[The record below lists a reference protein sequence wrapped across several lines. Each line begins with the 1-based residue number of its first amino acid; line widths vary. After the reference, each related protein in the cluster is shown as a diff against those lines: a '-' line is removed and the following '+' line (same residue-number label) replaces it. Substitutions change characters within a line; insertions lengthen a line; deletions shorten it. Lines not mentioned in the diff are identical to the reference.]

1 MDQNHR
7 ILSRR
12 VMMKI
17 ILSLLSSVFILTGSV
32 HAVCSFSNSVPL
44 KSLTAGFQAW
54 KSVTGAMAECG
65 NLEAELDQDFRLKQ
79 PDAFAANPSLYHIGG
94 VANSTMVPLL
104 DAGTIRPLDGLVAKY
119 GKHLK
124 PQQLIKIDGKIMDV
138 AMMVNA
144 QHLMYREDI
153 FNNLGLAIP
162 STYGELISAAEKIQQ
177 AGTVDYPLGGTY
189 KAGWNLAEE
198 FVNMYLGYG
207 GEFFGNGNEP
217 AINNLD
223 GVLTLETMKELTR
236 FMDPEYLVSDS
247 TYVQKQFQQGKI
259 AMANLWA
266 SRAGAMDDAKESQVV
281 GKVQIASAPAPTMG
295 NRPASNLWWDGIV
308 IEQNIS
314 DAEADA
320 AFRVAM
326 EGLDRQMVQAHNED
340 AIWLIDGYSAGK
352 AAKGASETA
361 SNGAVPYPA
370 SKKMGLMHT
379 ALGNGI
385 ADFLTGKKDAR
396 KALADIESAYRTAA
410 KEAGL
415 INKSCQGYP
424 RTQAFPVRVLIAS

>member
-1 MDQNHR
+1 MHQTIR
-7 ILSRR
+7 LLSRR
-12 VMMKI
+12 VMMKL
-17 ILSLLSSVFILTGSV
+17 ILSLISTLFLFSGSV
-32 HAVCSFSNSVPL
+32 YAACSFSNSVPL
-44 KSLTAGFQAW
+44 KSLTAGFEAW
-54 KSVTGAMAECG
+54 KSVTTAMAECG
-65 NLEAELDQDFRLKQ
+65 NFTPELDQDFRKKQ
-79 PDAFAANPSLYHIGG
+79 PDAFAAKPALYQIGG

-119 GKHLK
+119 GGHLK
-124 PQQLIKIDGKIMDV
+124 SNQMIKIEGKIMAI

-153 FNNLGLAIP
+153 LNNLGIAVP
-162 STYGELISAAEKIQQ
+162 TTYGELISAAEKIQQ
-177 AGTVDYPLGGTY
+177 AGVVDYPLGGTY

-198 FVNMYLGYG
+198 YVNMYLGFG
-207 GEFFGNGNEP
+207 GEFFGDGNTP

-223 GVLTLETMKELTR
+223 GILTLETMKVLSQY
-236 FMDPEYLVSDS
+236 MDPEYLVSDS

-281 GKVQIASAPAPTMG
+281 GKVQFASAPAPTSG
-295 NRPASNLWWDGIV
+295 NRPASTLWWDGIV
-308 IEQNIS
+308 IAKNIS
-314 DAEADA
+314 DAEAEA

-352 AAKGASETA
+352 AAKGASDTA
-361 SNGAVPYPA
+361 TNGAVPYPA

-385 ADFLTGKKDAR
+385 ADFLTEKKDAR
-396 KALADIESAYRTAA
+396 TALADIETAYTTAA
-410 KEAGL
+410 KEAGVM
-415 INKSCQGYP
+415 N
-424 RTQAFPVRVLIAS
+424 

>member
-1 MDQNHR
+1 MDQIHR
-7 ILSRR
+7 ISSRR
-12 VMMKI
+12 LMMKI
-17 ILSLLSSVFILTGSV
+17 IILMLSFIFILIGNV
-32 HAVCSFSNSVPL
+32 HAACSFSNSVPL

-104 DAGTIRPLDGLVAKY
+104 DAGTIRPLDRLVAKY
-119 GKHLK
+119 GKNLK
-124 PQQLIKIDGKIMDV
+124 PQQLIKIDGKIMAV

-266 SRAGAMDDAKESQVV
+266 TRAGAMDDAKESQVV
-281 GKVQIASAPAPTMG
+281 GKVQFASAPAPTKG
-295 NRPASNLWWDGIV
+295 NRPASTLWWDGIV
-308 IEQNIS
+308 IAKNIS

-415 INKSCQGYP
+415 MN
-424 RTQAFPVRVLIAS
+424 

>member
-32 HAVCSFSNSVPL
+32 HAACSFSNSVPL

-124 PQQLIKIDGKIMDV
+124 PQQLIKIDGKIMAV

-266 SRAGAMDDAKESQVV
+266 TRAGAMDDAKESQVV
-281 GKVQIASAPAPTMG
+281 GKVQFASAPAPTMG
-295 NRPASNLWWDGIV
+295 NRPASTLWWDGIV
-308 IEQNIS
+308 IAKNIS

-326 EGLDRQMVQAHNED
+326 EGLDRQMVQANNED

-361 SNGAVPYPA
+361 SKGAVPYPA
-370 SKKMGLMHT
+370 SKKMGLM
-379 ALGNGI
+379 L
-385 ADFLTGKKDAR
+385 
-396 KALADIESAYRTAA
+396 S
-410 KEAGL
+410 L
-415 INKSCQGYP
+415 IH
-424 RTQAFPVRVLIAS
+424 I

>member
-1 MDQNHR
+1 
-7 ILSRR
+7 
-12 VMMKI
+12 MKL
-17 ILSLLSSVFILTGSV
+17 ILSLISSLLLFSGSV
-32 HAVCSFSNSVPL
+32 YAACSFSNSVPL
-44 KSLTAGFQAW
+44 KSLTAGFEAW
-54 KSVTGAMAECG
+54 KSVTTAMAECG
-65 NLEAELDQDFRLKQ
+65 NFTPELDQDFRKKQ
-79 PDAFAANPSLYHIGG
+79 PDAFAAKPALYQIGG

-119 GKHLK
+119 GGHLK
-124 PQQLIKIDGKIMDV
+124 SNQMIKIEGKIMAI

-153 FNNLGLAIP
+153 LNNLGIAVP
-162 STYGELISAAEKIQQ
+162 TTYGELISAAEKIQQ
-177 AGTVDYPLGGTY
+177 AGLVDYPLGGTY

-198 FVNMYLGYG
+198 YVNMYLGFG
-207 GEFFGNGNEP
+207 GEFFGDGNTP

-223 GVLTLETMKELTR
+223 GILTLETMKVLSQY
-236 FMDPEYLVSDS
+236 MDPEYLVSDS

-281 GKVQIASAPAPTMG
+281 GKVQFASAPAPTSG
-295 NRPASNLWWDGIV
+295 NRPASTLWWDGIV
-308 IEQNIS
+308 IAKNIS
-314 DAEADA
+314 DAEAEA

-352 AAKGASETA
+352 AAKGASDTA
-361 SNGAVPYPA
+361 TNGAVPYPA

-396 KALADIESAYRTAA
+396 TALADIETAYTTAA
-410 KEAGL
+410 KEAGVM
-415 INKSCQGYP
+415 N
-424 RTQAFPVRVLIAS
+424 

>member
-1 MDQNHR
+1 
-7 ILSRR
+7 
-12 VMMKI
+12 
-17 ILSLLSSVFILTGSV
+17 
-32 HAVCSFSNSVPL
+32 
-44 KSLTAGFQAW
+44 
-54 KSVTGAMAECG
+54 MA
-65 NLEAELDQDFRLKQ
+65 
-79 PDAFAANPSLYHIGG
+79 
-94 VANSTMVPLL
+94 
-104 DAGTIRPLDGLVAKY
+104 
-119 GKHLK
+119 
-124 PQQLIKIDGKIMDV
+124 
-138 AMMVNA
+138 VNA

-162 STYGELISAAEKIQQ
+162 STYGELISAAEKIKQ

-236 FMDPEYLVSDS
+236 FMDPEYLISDS

-266 SRAGAMDDAKESQVV
+266 TRAGAMDDAKESQVV
-281 GKVQIASAPAPTMG
+281 GKVQFASAPAPTMG
-295 NRPASNLWWDGIV
+295 NRPASTLWWDGIV
-308 IEQNIS
+308 IAKNIS

-379 ALGNGI
+379 ALGKGV

-415 INKSCQGYP
+415 MN
-424 RTQAFPVRVLIAS
+424 

>member
-1 MDQNHR
+1 MDQIHR
-7 ILSRR
+7 ISSRR

-17 ILSLLSSVFILTGSV
+17 IILMLSFVIILSGNV
-32 HAVCSFSNSVPL
+32 HAACSFSNSVPL

-104 DAGTIRPLDGLVAKY
+104 DSGTIRPLDRLVAKY
-119 GKHLK
+119 GKNLK
-124 PQQLIKIDGKIMDV
+124 PQQLIKIDGKIMAV

-162 STYGELISAAEKIQQ
+162 STYGELIFAAEKIKQS
-177 AGTVDYPLGGTY
+177 GTVDYPLGGTY

-266 SRAGAMDDAKESQVV
+266 S
-281 GKVQIASAPAPTMG
+281 APAPTMG
-295 NRPASNLWWDGIV
+295 NRPASTLWWDGIV
-308 IEQNIS
+308 IAKNIS
-314 DAEADA
+314 NAEADA

-415 INKSCQGYP
+415 MN
-424 RTQAFPVRVLIAS
+424 

>member
-1 MDQNHR
+1 MDQIHR
-7 ILSRR
+7 ISSRR

-17 ILSLLSSVFILTGSV
+17 IILMISFVFILSGNV
-32 HAVCSFSNSVPL
+32 HAACSFSNSVPL

-124 PQQLIKIDGKIMDV
+124 PQQLIKIDGKIMAV

-266 SRAGAMDDAKESQVV
+266 TRAGAMDDAKESQVI
-281 GKVQIASAPAPTMG
+281 GKVQFASAPAPTMG
-295 NRPASNLWWDGIV
+295 NRPASTLWWDGIV
-308 IEQNIS
+308 IAKNIS

-415 INKSCQGYP
+415 MN
-424 RTQAFPVRVLIAS
+424 

>member
-32 HAVCSFSNSVPL
+32 HAACSFSNSVPL

-124 PQQLIKIDGKIMDV
+124 PQQLIKIDGKIMAV

-266 SRAGAMDDAKESQVV
+266 TQIGRAHV
-281 GKVQIASAPAPTMG
+281 
-295 NRPASNLWWDGIV
+295 
-308 IEQNIS
+308 
-314 DAEADA
+314 
-320 AFRVAM
+320 
-326 EGLDRQMVQAHNED
+326 
-340 AIWLIDGYSAGK
+340 
-352 AAKGASETA
+352 
-361 SNGAVPYPA
+361 
-370 SKKMGLMHT
+370 
-379 ALGNGI
+379 
-385 ADFLTGKKDAR
+385 
-396 KALADIESAYRTAA
+396 
-410 KEAGL
+410 
-415 INKSCQGYP
+415 
-424 RTQAFPVRVLIAS
+424 

>member
-1 MDQNHR
+1 
-7 ILSRR
+7 
-12 VMMKI
+12 MMKI
-17 ILSLLSSVFILTGSV
+17 IILILSFVFILSGNV
-32 HAVCSFSNSVPL
+32 HAKCSFSNSVPL

-124 PQQLIKIDGKIMDV
+124 PQQLIKIDGKIMAV
-138 AMMVNA
+138 AMAVNA

-266 SRAGAMDDAKESQVV
+266 TRAGAMDDAKESQVV
-281 GKVQIASAPAPTMG
+281 GKVQFASAPAPTMG
-295 NRPASNLWWDGIV
+295 NRPASTLWWDGIV
-308 IEQNIS
+308 IAKNIS

-415 INKSCQGYP
+415 MN
-424 RTQAFPVRVLIAS
+424 

>member
-1 MDQNHR
+1 MGLDQVLLGKAYPTELDCVVNFLCFVFV
-7 ILSRR
+7 LS
-12 VMMKI
+12 
-17 ILSLLSSVFILTGSV
+17 GNV
-32 HAVCSFSNSVPL
+32 HAACSFSNSVPL

-124 PQQLIKIDGKIMDV
+124 PQQLIKIDGKIMAV
-138 AMMVNA
+138 AMAVNA

-177 AGTVDYPLGGTY
+177 AGTVNYPLGGTY

-266 SRAGAMDDAKESQVV
+266 TRAGAMDEAKESQVV
-281 GKVQIASAPAPTMG
+281 GKVQFASAPAPTMG
-295 NRPASNLWWDGIV
+295 NRPASTLWWDGIV
-308 IEQNIS
+308 IAKNIS
-314 DAEADA
+314 DVEADA

-326 EGLDRQMVQAHNED
+326 EGLDLQMVQAHNED

-385 ADFLTGKKDAR
+385 ADVLTGKKDAR

-415 INKSCQGYP
+415 MN
-424 RTQAFPVRVLIAS
+424 

>member
-1 MDQNHR
+1 
-7 ILSRR
+7 
-12 VMMKI
+12 MKL
-17 ILSLLSSVFILTGSV
+17 ILSLISSLFLFSGSV
-32 HAVCSFSNSVPL
+32 YAACSFSNSVPL
-44 KSLTAGFQAW
+44 KSLTAGFEAW
-54 KSVTGAMAECG
+54 KSVTTAMAECG
-65 NLEAELDQDFRLKQ
+65 NFTPELDQDFRKKQ
-79 PDAFAANPSLYHIGG
+79 PDAFAAKPALYQIGG

-119 GKHLK
+119 GGHLK
-124 PQQLIKIDGKIMDV
+124 SNQMIKIEGKIMAI

-153 FNNLGLAIP
+153 LNNLGIAVP
-162 STYGELISAAEKIQQ
+162 TTYGELISAAEKIQQ
-177 AGTVDYPLGGTY
+177 AGVVDYPLGGTY

-198 FVNMYLGYG
+198 YVNMYLGFG
-207 GEFFGNGNEP
+207 GEFFGDGNTP

-223 GVLTLETMKELTR
+223 GVLTLETMKELSQY
-236 FMDPEYLVSDS
+236 MDPEYLVSDS

-281 GKVQIASAPAPTMG
+281 GKVQFASAPAPTSG
-295 NRPASNLWWDGIV
+295 NRPASTLWWDGIV
-308 IEQNIS
+308 IAKNIS
-314 DAEADA
+314 DAEAEA

-352 AAKGASETA
+352 AAKGASDTA
-361 SNGAVPYPA
+361 TNGAVPYPA

-385 ADFLTGKKDAR
+385 ADFLTEKKDAR
-396 KALADIESAYRTAA
+396 TALADIETAYTTAA
-410 KEAGL
+410 KEAGVM
-415 INKSCQGYP
+415 N
-424 RTQAFPVRVLIAS
+424 

>member
-17 ILSLLSSVFILTGSV
+17 ILSLLSSVLILTGSV
-32 HAVCSFSNSVPL
+32 HAACSFSNSVSL

-79 PDAFAANPSLYHIGG
+79 PDAFAANPSLYQIGG

-124 PQQLIKIDGKIMDV
+124 PQQLIKIDGKIMAV

-281 GKVQIASAPAPTMG
+281 GKVQFASAPAPTMG
-295 NRPASNLWWDGIV
+295 NRPASTLWWDGIV
-308 IEQNIS
+308 IAKNIS

-415 INKSCQGYP
+415 IN
-424 RTQAFPVRVLIAS
+424 

>member
-1 MDQNHR
+1 MDQIHR
-7 ILSRR
+7 ISSRR

-17 ILSLLSSVFILTGSV
+17 IILMLGFVFILSGNV
-32 HAVCSFSNSVPL
+32 HAACSFSNSVPL

-119 GKHLK
+119 GKNLK
-124 PQQLIKIDGKIMDV
+124 PQQLIKIDGKIMAV

-266 SRAGAMDDAKESQVV
+266 TRAGAMDDAKESQVI
-281 GKVQIASAPAPTMG
+281 GKVQFASAPAPTMG
-295 NRPASNLWWDGIV
+295 NRPASTLWWDGIV
-308 IEQNIS
+308 IAKNIS

-415 INKSCQGYP
+415 MN
-424 RTQAFPVRVLIAS
+424 

>member
-32 HAVCSFSNSVPL
+32 HAACSFSNSVPL

-124 PQQLIKIDGKIMDV
+124 PQQLIKIDGKIMAV

-217 AINNLD
+217 AITNLD

-266 SRAGAMDDAKESQVV
+266 TRAGAMDDAKESQVV
-281 GKVQIASAPAPTMG
+281 GKVQFASAPAPTMG
-295 NRPASNLWWDGIV
+295 NRPASTLWWDGIV
-308 IEQNIS
+308 IAKNIS

-326 EGLDRQMVQAHNED
+326 EGLDRQMVQAHSED

-415 INKSCQGYP
+415 MN
-424 RTQAFPVRVLIAS
+424 

>member
-32 HAVCSFSNSVPL
+32 HAACSFSNSVPL

-124 PQQLIKIDGKIMDV
+124 PQQLIKIDGKIMAV

-162 STYGELISAAEKIQQ
+162 STYGELISAAEKIKQ

-266 SRAGAMDDAKESQVV
+266 TRAGAMDDAKESQVV
-281 GKVQIASAPAPTMG
+281 GKVQFASAPAPTMG
-295 NRPASNLWWDGIV
+295 NRPASTLWWDGIV
-308 IEQNIS
+308 IAKNIS

-340 AIWLIDGYSAGK
+340 AIWLIDGYSEGK
-352 AAKGASETA
+352 ASKGASKTA

-415 INKSCQGYP
+415 MN
-424 RTQAFPVRVLIAS
+424 

>member
-32 HAVCSFSNSVPL
+32 HAACSFSNSVPL

-124 PQQLIKIDGKIMDV
+124 PQQLIKIDGKIMAV

-177 AGTVDYPLGGTY
+177 AGAVDYPLGGTY

-266 SRAGAMDDAKESQVV
+266 TRAGAMDDAKESQVV
-281 GKVQIASAPAPTMG
+281 GKVQFASAPAPTMG
-295 NRPASNLWWDGIV
+295 NRPASTLWWDGIV
-308 IEQNIS
+308 IAKNIS

-415 INKSCQGYP
+415 MN
-424 RTQAFPVRVLIAS
+424 

>member
-7 ILSRR
+7 NLSRR

-32 HAVCSFSNSVPL
+32 HAACSFSNSVPL

-124 PQQLIKIDGKIMDV
+124 PQQLIKIDGKVMAV
-138 AMMVNA
+138 AMAVNA

-266 SRAGAMDDAKESQVV
+266 TRAGAMDDAKESQVV
-281 GKVQIASAPAPTMG
+281 GKVQFASAPAPTMG
-295 NRPASNLWWDGIV
+295 NRPASTLWWDGIV
-308 IEQNIS
+308 IAKNIS

-415 INKSCQGYP
+415 MN
-424 RTQAFPVRVLIAS
+424 

>member
-1 MDQNHR
+1 
-7 ILSRR
+7 
-12 VMMKI
+12 MMKI
-17 ILSLLSSVFILTGSV
+17 ILSLLSSVLILTGSV
-32 HAVCSFSNSVPL
+32 HAACSFSNSVSL

-79 PDAFAANPSLYHIGG
+79 PDAFAANPSLYQIGG

-124 PQQLIKIDGKIMDV
+124 PQQLIKIDGKIMAV

-281 GKVQIASAPAPTMG
+281 GKVQFASAPAPTMG
-295 NRPASNLWWDGIV
+295 NRPASTLWWDGIV
-308 IEQNIS
+308 IAKNIS
-314 DAEADA
+314 DTEADA

-340 AIWLIDGYSAGK
+340 AIWLIEGYSAGK

-415 INKSCQGYP
+415 MN
-424 RTQAFPVRVLIAS
+424 

>member
-1 MDQNHR
+1 
-7 ILSRR
+7 
-12 VMMKI
+12 MMKI
-17 ILSLLSSVFILTGSV
+17 ILSLLSSVLILTGSV
-32 HAVCSFSNSVPL
+32 HAACSFSNSVSL

-79 PDAFAANPSLYHIGG
+79 PDAFAANPSLYQIGG

-124 PQQLIKIDGKIMDV
+124 PQQLIKIDGKIMAV

-281 GKVQIASAPAPTMG
+281 GKVQFASAPAPTMG
-295 NRPASNLWWDGIV
+295 NRPASTLWWDGIV
-308 IEQNIS
+308 IAKNIS
-314 DAEADA
+314 DTEADA

-415 INKSCQGYP
+415 MN
-424 RTQAFPVRVLIAS
+424 

>member
-1 MDQNHR
+1 MDQIHR
-7 ILSRR
+7 ISSRR

-17 ILSLLSSVFILTGSV
+17 IMLMLGFVFILSGNV
-32 HAVCSFSNSVPL
+32 HAACSFSNSVPL

-124 PQQLIKIDGKIMDV
+124 PQQLIKIDGKIMAV
-138 AMMVNA
+138 AMAVNA

-266 SRAGAMDDAKESQVV
+266 TRAGAMDDAKESQVV
-281 GKVQIASAPAPTMG
+281 GKVQFASAPAPTMG
-295 NRPASNLWWDGIV
+295 NRPASTLWWDGIV
-308 IEQNIS
+308 IAKNIS

-326 EGLDRQMVQAHNED
+326 EGLDRQMVQANNED

-415 INKSCQGYP
+415 MN
-424 RTQAFPVRVLIAS
+424 

>member
-1 MDQNHR
+1 
-7 ILSRR
+7 
-12 VMMKI
+12 
-17 ILSLLSSVFILTGSV
+17 
-32 HAVCSFSNSVPL
+32 
-44 KSLTAGFQAW
+44 
-54 KSVTGAMAECG
+54 
-65 NLEAELDQDFRLKQ
+65 
-79 PDAFAANPSLYHIGG
+79 
-94 VANSTMVPLL
+94 MVPLL

-124 PQQLIKIDGKIMDV
+124 PQQLIKIDGKIMAV

-266 SRAGAMDDAKESQVV
+266 TRAGAMDDAKESQVV
-281 GKVQIASAPAPTMG
+281 GKVQFASAPAPTMG
-295 NRPASNLWWDGIV
+295 NRPASTLWWDGIV
-308 IEQNIS
+308 IAKNIS

-415 INKSCQGYP
+415 MN
-424 RTQAFPVRVLIAS
+424 

>member
-17 ILSLLSSVFILTGSV
+17 IILMLGFVFILSGNV
-32 HAVCSFSNSVPL
+32 HAACSFSNSVPL

-119 GKHLK
+119 GKKLK
-124 PQQLIKIDGKIMDV
+124 PQQLIKIDGKIMAV

-223 GVLTLETMKELTR
+223 GILTLETMKELTR

-266 SRAGAMDDAKESQVV
+266 TRAGAMDDAKESQVV
-281 GKVQIASAPAPTMG
+281 GKVQFASAPAPTMG
-295 NRPASNLWWDGIV
+295 NRPASTLWWDGIV
-308 IEQNIS
+308 IAKNIS

-415 INKSCQGYP
+415 MN
-424 RTQAFPVRVLIAS
+424 

>member
-1 MDQNHR
+1 MDQIHR
-7 ILSRR
+7 ISSRR

-17 ILSLLSSVFILTGSV
+17 IILMLSFAFILSGNV
-32 HAVCSFSNSVPL
+32 YAACSFSNSVPL

-65 NLEAELDQDFRLKQ
+65 NLDAELDQDFRLKQ

-119 GKHLK
+119 GKNLK
-124 PQQLIKIDGKIMDV
+124 PQQLIKIDGKIMAV

-266 SRAGAMDDAKESQVV
+266 TRAGAMDDAKESQVV
-281 GKVQIASAPAPTMG
+281 GKVQFASAPAPTMG
-295 NRPASNLWWDGIV
+295 NRPASTLWWDGIV
-308 IEQNIS
+308 IAKNIS

-415 INKSCQGYP
+415 MN
-424 RTQAFPVRVLIAS
+424 

>member
-1 MDQNHR
+1 MDQNHQ

-32 HAVCSFSNSVPL
+32 HAACSFSNSVPL

-124 PQQLIKIDGKIMDV
+124 PQQLIKIDGKIMAV

-177 AGTVDYPLGGTY
+177 AGAVDYPLGGTY

-281 GKVQIASAPAPTMG
+281 GKVQFASAPSPTMG
-295 NRPASNLWWDGIV
+295 NRPASTLWWDGIV
-308 IEQNIS
+308 IAKNIS

-415 INKSCQGYP
+415 MN
-424 RTQAFPVRVLIAS
+424 

>member
-1 MDQNHR
+1 
-7 ILSRR
+7 
-12 VMMKI
+12 MKI
-17 ILSLLSSVFILTGSV
+17 IILMLSFVFILSGNV
-32 HAVCSFSNSVPL
+32 NAACSFSNSVPL

-124 PQQLIKIDGKIMDV
+124 PQQLIKIDGRIMAV

-153 FNNLGLAIP
+153 FNNLGLAVP

-207 GEFFGNGNEP
+207 GDFFGNGNEP

-266 SRAGAMDDAKESQVV
+266 TRAGAMDDEKESQVV
-281 GKVQIASAPAPTMG
+281 GKVQFASAPAPTMG
-295 NRPASNLWWDGIV
+295 NRPASTLWWDGIV
-308 IEQNIS
+308 IAKNIS

-320 AFRVAM
+320 AFRLAM
-326 EGLDRQMVQAHNED
+326 EGLDREMVQANNED

-396 KALADIESAYRTAA
+396 KALADIESAYITAA

-415 INKSCQGYP
+415 MN
-424 RTQAFPVRVLIAS
+424 

>member
-1 MDQNHR
+1 
-7 ILSRR
+7 
-12 VMMKI
+12 MKI
-17 ILSLLSSVFILTGSV
+17 ILSLLSSVLILTGSV
-32 HAVCSFSNSVPL
+32 HAACSFSNSVSL

-79 PDAFAANPSLYHIGG
+79 PDAFAANPSLYQIGG

-124 PQQLIKIDGKIMDV
+124 PQQLIKIDGKIMAV

-281 GKVQIASAPAPTMG
+281 GKVQFASAPAPTMG
-295 NRPASNLWWDGIV
+295 NRPASTLWWDGIV
-308 IEQNIS
+308 IAKNIS
-314 DAEADA
+314 DTEADA

-340 AIWLIDGYSAGK
+340 AIWLIEGYSAGK

-379 ALGNGI
+379 ALGKGI

-415 INKSCQGYP
+415 MN
-424 RTQAFPVRVLIAS
+424 

>member
-1 MDQNHR
+1 
-7 ILSRR
+7 
-12 VMMKI
+12 MKL
-17 ILSLLSSVFILTGSV
+17 ILSLISTLFLFSGSV
-32 HAVCSFSNSVPL
+32 YAACSFSNSVPL
-44 KSLTAGFQAW
+44 KSLTAGFEAW
-54 KSVTGAMAECG
+54 KSVTTAMAECG
-65 NLEAELDQDFRLKQ
+65 NFTPELDQDFRKKQ
-79 PDAFAANPSLYHIGG
+79 PDAFAAKPALYQIGG

-119 GKHLK
+119 GGHLK
-124 PQQLIKIDGKIMDV
+124 SNQMIKIEGKIMAI

-153 FNNLGLAIP
+153 LNNLGIAVP
-162 STYGELISAAEKIQQ
+162 TTYGELISAAEKIQQ
-177 AGTVDYPLGGTY
+177 AGVVDYPLGGTY

-198 FVNMYLGYG
+198 YVNMYLGFG
-207 GEFFGNGNEP
+207 GEFFGDGNAP

-223 GVLTLETMKELTR
+223 GILTLETMKVLSQY
-236 FMDPEYLVSDS
+236 MDPEYLVSDS

-281 GKVQIASAPAPTMG
+281 GKVQFASAPAPTSG
-295 NRPASNLWWDGIV
+295 NRPASTLWWDGIV
-308 IEQNIS
+308 IAKNIS
-314 DAEADA
+314 DAEAEA

-352 AAKGASETA
+352 AAKGASDTA
-361 SNGAVPYPA
+361 TNGAVPYPA

-385 ADFLTGKKDAR
+385 ADFLTEKKDAR
-396 KALADIESAYRTAA
+396 TALADIETAYTTAA
-410 KEAGL
+410 KEAGVM
-415 INKSCQGYP
+415 N
-424 RTQAFPVRVLIAS
+424 

>member
-1 MDQNHR
+1 
-7 ILSRR
+7 
-12 VMMKI
+12 MKI
-17 ILSLLSSVFILTGSV
+17 ILSLLSSVLILTGSV
-32 HAVCSFSNSVPL
+32 HAACSFSNSVSL

-79 PDAFAANPSLYHIGG
+79 PDAFAANPSLYQIGG

-124 PQQLIKIDGKIMDV
+124 PQQLIKIDGKIMAV

-281 GKVQIASAPAPTMG
+281 GKVQFASAPAPTMG
-295 NRPASNLWWDGIV
+295 NRPASTLWWDGIV
-308 IEQNIS
+308 IAKNIS
-314 DAEADA
+314 DTEADA

-379 ALGNGI
+379 ALGKGI

-415 INKSCQGYP
+415 MN
-424 RTQAFPVRVLIAS
+424 